1 VIVFGHRASCWSS
14 RYTFEYGR
22 KKIIIKMISTI
33 LVAMDGSES
42 SIKAY
47 EYASFLAKKCDAT
60 LLIVNIN
67 DTFERISHNI
77 KEFREI
83 AEQIESAGGTAVTIG
98 VLEDYRSH
106 AKESGVKEVKML
118 RREGNAAAEILLIA
132 DEEKVDT
139 IVIGSKGL
147 NTVKE
152 FLLGGVSHKVMH
164 HAKCPVILIR

>member
-1 VIVFGHRASCWSS
+1 
-14 RYTFEYGR
+14 
-22 KKIIIKMISTI
+22 MISKI

-42 SIKAY
+42 SVRAY

-67 DTFERISHNI
+67 DTFERISRNI

-83 AEQIESAGGTAVTIG
+83 AKQIEEEGGTAVTIQ
-98 VLEDYRSH
+98 VLEDYRSR
-106 AKESGVKEVKML
+106 AKDSGIKDVKII

-132 DEEKVDT
+132 DEEKVDA
-139 IVIGSKGL
+139 IVIGSTGM

-152 FLLGGVSHKVMH
+152 FLLGGISHKVIH
-164 HAKCPVILIR
+164 HAKCLVTLVR

>member
-1 VIVFGHRASCWSS
+1 
-14 RYTFEYGR
+14 
-22 KKIIIKMISTI
+22 MISKI

-42 SIKAY
+42 SVRAY

-67 DTFERISHNI
+67 DTFERVSRNI

-83 AEQIESAGGTAVTIG
+83 AKQIEEEGGTAVTIQ
-98 VLEDYRSH
+98 VLEDYQSR
-106 AKESGVKEVKML
+106 AKDSGIKDVKII

-132 DEEKVDT
+132 DEEKVDA
-139 IVIGSKGL
+139 IVIGSTGM

-152 FLLGGVSHKVMH
+152 FLLGGVSHKVIH
-164 HAKCPVILIR
+164 HAKCLVTLVR

>member
-1 VIVFGHRASCWSS
+1 
-14 RYTFEYGR
+14 
-22 KKIIIKMISTI
+22 MISKI

-42 SIKAY
+42 SVRAY

-67 DTFERISHNI
+67 DTFERISRNI

-83 AEQIESAGGTAVTIG
+83 AKQIEEEGGTAVTIQ
-98 VLEDYRSH
+98 VLEDYQSR
-106 AKESGVKEVKML
+106 AKDSGIKDVKII

-132 DEEKVDT
+132 NEEKVDA
-139 IVIGSKGL
+139 IVIGSTGM

-152 FLLGGVSHKVMH
+152 FLLGGVSHKVIH
-164 HAKCPVILIR
+164 HAKCLVTLVR

>member
-1 VIVFGHRASCWSS
+1 MGANI
-14 RYTFEYGR
+14 FEYENR
-22 KKIIIKMISTI
+22 NIIIKMISKI

-42 SIKAY
+42 SVRAY

-67 DTFERISHNI
+67 DTFERISRNI

-83 AEQIESAGGTAVTIG
+83 AKQIEEEGGTAVTIQ
-98 VLEDYRSH
+98 VLEDYQSR
-106 AKESGVKEVKML
+106 AKDSGIKDVKII

-132 DEEKVDT
+132 NEEKVDA
-139 IVIGSKGL
+139 IVIGSTGM

-152 FLLGGVSHKVMH
+152 FLLGGVSHKVIH
-164 HAKCPVILIR
+164 HAKCLVTLVR

>member
-1 VIVFGHRASCWSS
+1 M
-14 RYTFEYGR
+14 FEYGNR
-22 KKIIIKMISTI
+22 NIIIKMISKI

-42 SIKAY
+42 SVRAY

-67 DTFERISHNI
+67 DTFERISRNI

-83 AEQIESAGGTAVTIG
+83 AKKIEEEGGTAVTIQ
-98 VLEDYRSH
+98 VLEDYRSR
-106 AKESGVKEVKML
+106 AKDSGIKDVKII

-132 DEEKVDT
+132 NEEKVDA
-139 IVIGSKGL
+139 IVIGSTGM

-152 FLLGGVSHKVMH
+152 FLLGGVSHKVIH
-164 HAKCPVILIR
+164 HAKCLVTLVR

>member
-1 VIVFGHRASCWSS
+1 M
-14 RYTFEYGR
+14 FEYGNR
-22 KKIIIKMISTI
+22 NIIIKMISKI

-42 SIKAY
+42 SVRAY

-67 DTFERISHNI
+67 DTFERISRNI

-83 AEQIESAGGTAVTIG
+83 AKQIEEEGGTAVTIQ
-98 VLEDYRSH
+98 VLEDYQSR
-106 AKESGVKEVKML
+106 AKDSGIKDVKII

-132 DEEKVDT
+132 DEEKVDA
-139 IVIGSKGL
+139 IVIGSTGM

-152 FLLGGVSHKVMH
+152 FLLGGVSHKVIH
-164 HAKCPVILIR
+164 HAKCLVTLVR

>member
-1 VIVFGHRASCWSS
+1 
-14 RYTFEYGR
+14 
-22 KKIIIKMISTI
+22 MISKI

-42 SIKAY
+42 SVRAY

-67 DTFERISHNI
+67 DTFERISRNI

-83 AEQIESAGGTAVTIG
+83 AKQIEEEGGTAVTIQ
-98 VLEDYRSH
+98 VLEDYQSR
-106 AKESGVKEVKML
+106 AKDSGIKDVKII

-132 DEEKVDT
+132 NEEKVDA
-139 IVIGSKGL
+139 IVIGSTGM

-152 FLLGGVSHKVMH
+152 FLLGGVSYKVIH
-164 HAKCPVILIR
+164 HAKCSVTLVR

>member
-1 VIVFGHRASCWSS
+1 
-14 RYTFEYGR
+14 
-22 KKIIIKMISTI
+22 MISRI

-42 SIKAY
+42 SVRAY

-67 DTFERISHNI
+67 DTFERISRNI

-83 AEQIESAGGTAVTIG
+83 AKQIEEEGGTAVTIQ
-98 VLEDYRSH
+98 VLEDYQSR
-106 AKESGVKEVKML
+106 AKDSGIKDVKII

-132 DEEKVDT
+132 DEEKVDA
-139 IVIGSKGL
+139 IVIGSTGI

-152 FLLGGVSHKVMH
+152 FLLGGVSHKVIH
-164 HAKCPVILIR
+164 HAKCLVTLVR